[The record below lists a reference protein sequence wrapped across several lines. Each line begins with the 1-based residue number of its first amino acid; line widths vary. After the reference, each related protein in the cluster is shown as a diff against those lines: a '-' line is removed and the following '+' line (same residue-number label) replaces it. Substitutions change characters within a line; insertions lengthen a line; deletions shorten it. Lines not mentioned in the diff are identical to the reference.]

1 MLIQTLVRFDIN
13 CAEFGKNRTTCVV
26 VLYSDTNCFQKVV
39 ASRRKKRSSKSWR
52 RPGHARCKVHIGVA
66 ARDNHEHCLQDLNVN
81 YLYLYEDH
89 RYIVRVLP
97 GDQPRN
103 LKWHRGS
110 DVLQSGYV
118 SGGR

>member
-1 MLIQTLVRFDIN
+1 MREPSQ
-13 CAEFGKNRTTCVV
+13 
-26 VLYSDTNCFQKVV
+26 
-39 ASRRKKRSSKSWR
+39 W
-52 RPGHARCKVHIGVA
+52 CKVHIGVA

-89 RYIVRVLP
+89 RYIVRILP
-97 GDQPRN
+97 GDQPPN
-103 LKWHRGS
+103 LKGHRGS